1 MDYSALTSE
10 LLKKMALLI
19 RSNPH
24 KQIGEY
30 AGGEICILN
39 YLVYIDG
46 AALPSEM
53 SLAMEISS
61 ARIAA
66 ILNSLERKEMI
77 SRKIDTS
84 DRRKVLVTITDQGKT
99 YVFEKR
105 KHIHRNMER
114 ILRQLG
120 ENDSNECIRIL
131 DRIIEIYYQ
140 SELKEN

>member
-1 MDYSALTSE
+1 MDYSALTSD

-30 AGGEICILN
+30 AGGEMFILN
-39 YLVYIDG
+39 YLVDIDG

-53 SLAMEISS
+53 SSAMEISS
-61 ARIAA
+61 ARTAA
-66 ILNSLERKEMI
+66 ILNSLERKDMI
-77 SRKIDTS
+77 SRKIDIS
-84 DRRKVLVTITDQGKT
+84 DRRKVLVTITGQGKT
-99 YVFEKR
+99 YIFDKR
-105 KHIHRNMER
+105 KHIHNNMER

-120 ENDSNECIRIL
+120 ENDAKECIRIL
-131 DRIIEIYYQ
+131 DRIIDIYYK